1 MIGPSPQHYCI
12 RAACLLLCL
21 AVQGCGGYRA
31 FLRDWRAMAPES
43 RLPPPSAQSAAT
55 AAVQEGARQPP
66 VARGGQA
73 PAFPDIAGP
82 NPVFV
87 PDPERLRQLRPAAE
101 NDEEA
106 AAVLAAGFTLDD
118 LLLLITLRNPALRGA
133 EETYRATLARYDQA
147 TALDDL
153 LQRYAAFTQ
162 GIEPGAGSMGGR
174 TPLGLQFPAP
184 GIVSLRGEIARQEI
198 LEAFERLQASRR
210 GVIAAGRR
218 ACWEL
223 HYAGRELALARQ
235 SLVLYAGLRQT
246 VATRYE
252 AGQEDMQPL
261 LRVDA
266 ELSRIAARIPV
277 LAAGV
282 GAQEEVVR
290 ALVVLPAAARIGTPA
305 VPAAVED
312 AGDVQALAALA
323 LEERQEL
330 RQLRAAVRRAEL
342 FIELAE
348 TAAYPGLSLNLS
360 LPVRNEVMAA
370 TGEGGRPETF
380 ALATPAATGAGQPLS
395 PAYGIDSAYLQE
407 ARRDLLAL
415 RQELRR
421 AEADSRRDVHAAWYR
436 LDRAV
441 REEAVARARV
451 LPLAKAEFD
460 SAAAG
465 YGAGNAVF
473 AEMIGAAD
481 RWLGARLEWERRRA
495 DVGIAAA
502 DLDEVVGARSVTGRE
517 EGR

>member
-1 MIGPSPQHYCI
+1 MTGAPLQLASI
-12 RAACLLLCL
+12 RAVCLLLCL
-21 AVQGCGGYRA
+21 AVQGCGGYRDY
-31 FLRDWRAMAPES
+31 LRDWRAMAPES
-43 RLPPPSAQSAAT
+43 RLPPPAEPAAAP
-55 AAVQEGARQPP
+55 AAAGAVARP
-66 VARGGQA
+66 VAGVSPVQD
-73 PAFPDIAGP
+73 FPGIDGP
-82 NPVFV
+82 NPLFA
-87 PDPERLRQLRPAAE
+87 PDPERLRQLRPAAG
-101 NDEEA
+101 DDEA
-106 AAVLAAGFTLDD
+106 AAAVFAAGFSLDD

-133 EETYRATLARYDQA
+133 EEAYRATLARYDQA

-162 GIEPGAGSMGGR
+162 GVEPGAGGMSGR

-198 LEAFERLQASRR
+198 HEAFERLQASRR

-223 HYAGRELALARQ
+223 FYAVRELALARQ
-235 SLVLYAGLRQT
+235 SLALYAGLRQT

-252 AGQEDMQPL
+252 AGREDMQPL

-277 LAAGV
+277 LLAGV
-282 GAQEEVVR
+282 GVQEEVVR

-305 VPAAVED
+305 VPAAVAE
-312 AGDVQALAALA
+312 AGDAEALAALA
-323 LEERQEL
+323 LEGRQEL
-330 RQLRAAVRRAEL
+330 RQLRAAIRRAEL
-342 FIELAE
+342 LIELAE

-360 LPVRNEVMAA
+360 LPVRNEVMAVA
-370 TGEGGRPETF
+370 GEGERPETF

-395 PAYGIDSAYLQE
+395 PVYGIDSAYLQE

-421 AEADSRRDVHAAWYR
+421 AEADSRRDVHQAWYR

-451 LPLAKAEFD
+451 LPLARAEFD

-465 YGAGNAVF
+465 YGAGTTVF
-473 AEMIGAAD
+473 AEMIDAAD

-502 DLDEVVGARSVTGRE
+502 DLDEVVGGRLETDRREAR
-517 EGR
+517 